1 MQSFSFETTLTMDE
15 FAQRYAP
22 YIEYEKHSAWDIFH
36 EYTSARVGL
45 HLYPT
50 KSGFIGYYEDGQRT
64 RNGSLQKSKT
74 WVSVKLKEK
83 KGKRIIHGHTFFCPI
98 FSTLILGALTT
109 ALLTK
114 EFLSIPILL
123 VISSILFISVCKDEN
138 TIIRL
143 IKRLYQ

>member
-15 FAQRYAP
+15 FARCYAP
-22 YIEYEKHSAWDIFH
+22 YIEYEQHSAWDLFH

-50 KSGFIGYYEDGQRT
+50 ESGFIGYYEDGKRT
-64 RNGSLQKSKT
+64 RHGSLQRSKT

-98 FSTLILGALTT
+98 FSALILGALTT
-109 ALLTK
+109 SLLAK
-114 EFLSIPILL
+114 ELVAIPMFLAVS
-123 VISSILFISVCKDEN
+123 VILFISVRKEEN
-138 TIIRL
+138 TIIQL
-143 IKRLYQ
+143 IKRLCQ